1 MVRGT
6 EKASQFSQGAP
17 RPAFTGQTV
26 FIWGTPAAAAAL
38 QADSQSREDLLGQEA
53 A

>member
-1 MVRGT
+1 MVRET
-6 EKASQFSQGAP
+6 EKANQFSQGAP
-17 RPAFTGQTV
+17 RPTFTGQTV
-26 FIWGTPAAAAAL
+26 FIWGMPAAAL